1 MDIATLRTEL
11 NDLIENLEKHS
22 AQFPKNR
29 PVPSLEVGVMIAKVH
44 KIQDRLSV
52 LKYLLEKEEVEAKTE
67 SYGTFTPPSAMP
79 QQKTTTPESIIA
91 EEKETEPEAETLP
104 NNESTTPEQQPA
116 PAPTEQEK
124 VAAATEAQELA
135 EKLSRTPINS
145 LKEAFSL
152 NDRYL
157 YANELFDKNMEA
169 FNNLITTIDA
179 CNNLTEAQEQLS
191 LARQAYHWDDE
202 NVFVNEFTVLVERRF
217 S

>member
-1 MDIATLRTEL
+1 FCYFYSRYRNNQLLLLTVYKPSINSMKMDIATLRTEL

-91 EEKETEPEAETLP
+91 
-104 NNESTTPEQQPA
+104 
-116 PAPTEQEK
+116 
-124 VAAATEAQELA
+124 
-135 EKLSRTPINS
+135 
-145 LKEAFSL
+145 
-152 NDRYL
+152 
-157 YANELFDKNMEA
+157 
-169 FNNLITTIDA
+169 
-179 CNNLTEAQEQLS
+179 
-191 LARQAYHWDDE
+191 
-202 NVFVNEFTVLVERRF
+202 
-217 S
+217 

>member
-67 SYGTFTPPSAMP
+67 SYGTFTPPSALP
-79 QQKTTTPESIIA
+79 EQKVIETENTVSD
-91 EEKETEPEAETLP
+91 EKETEPDEETLP
-104 NNESTTPEQQPA
+104 NNKSTTPEQPA

-124 VAAATEAQELA
+124 VAAATKAQELA
-135 EKLSRTPINS
+135 EKLSKTPINS

-169 FNNLITTIDA
+169 FNNLITTIDT